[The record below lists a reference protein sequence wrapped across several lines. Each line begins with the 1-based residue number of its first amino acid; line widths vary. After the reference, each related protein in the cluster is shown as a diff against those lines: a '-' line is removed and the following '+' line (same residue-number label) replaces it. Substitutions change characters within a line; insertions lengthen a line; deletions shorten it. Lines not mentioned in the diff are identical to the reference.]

1 MSRNDCF
8 HAPSLQTCVSGAQL
22 CILVL
27 MQWLNTIVDELFTR
41 HPDGDI
47 VVSSGVSPSGTYHLG
62 TLREVLTAEV
72 IAGEVRRRGR
82 TARHLHIVDDLDVF
96 RKVPV
101 NVDADWEQYLGR
113 PLCDVPA
120 PDGSERSYAD
130 YFLSDL
136 LDAINKMGLDIEIVR
151 SHERY
156 REGFF
161 VPAVEQALEHVEDIK
176 RILREVSGRE
186 LDEQWTPIQVVEDG
200 RIKNRSFH
208 GIDTTTKTV
217 TYAGADEAEA
227 VASYADGHVKLSWR
241 VDWPARWAL
250 MRVHAEPFGR
260 DHATKGGSYE
270 TGAHIVREVFSAE
283 PPLPVPYNFINRVG
297 ETKKMSKSAGNVIT
311 AKELLTILPPEI
323 VWFFLLRSSPDKQLF
338 FGEGETLLRLFDDF
352 AALLAKPD
360 KTTDD
365 QQLIELCLH
374 GVDAPTVSNV
384 PFSHLVNTYQASL
397 KDPELTLRTIE
408 RSEHAA
414 TATAQAETIRRELAF
429 IDTWLQRW
437 APEEMKF
444 ELAETFDKGS
454 FSEKEVELFSKLAQK
469 IVVAPDDAEGEYYHL
484 ALYALK
490 DELDMQPK
498 EIFSALYRLLIGKTS
513 GPRAGWFLS
522 ILPHD
527 WLLARLKLER

>member
-1 MSRNDCF
+1 
-8 HAPSLQTCVSGAQL
+8 
-22 CILVL
+22 
-27 MQWLNTIVDELFTR
+27 MQWLNTIVDELFVR

-96 RKVPV
+96 RKVPA
-101 NVDADWEQYLGR
+101 NVDASWEQYLGR

-136 LDAINKMGLDIEIVR
+136 TDAIEKMHLDIEVVR

-156 REGFF
+156 RTGFF
-161 VPAVEQALEHVEDIK
+161 VAAIEQALEHVDDIK
-176 RILREVSGRE
+176 RVLREVSGRE
-186 LDEQWTPIQVVEDG
+186 LDEQWTPIQVLEDG
-200 RIKNRSFH
+200 RIKNRLFRS
-208 GIDTTTKTV
+208 IDTNAKTV
-217 TYAGADEAEA
+217 TYESSDGTDAT
-227 VASYADGHVKLSWR
+227 ASYAQGHIKLSWR

-250 MRVHAEPFGR
+250 MGVQAEPFGR
-260 DHATKGGSYE
+260 DHATKGGSYD
-270 TGAHIVREVFSAE
+270 TGARIVREVFAAE
-283 PPLPVPYNFINRVG
+283 PPLPVPYHFINRVG
-297 ETKKMSKSAGNVIT
+297 ETKKMSKSSGNVIT

-323 VWFFLLRSSPDKQLF
+323 VWYFLLRSSPDKQLF

-352 AALLAKPD
+352 ASLLAKPD
-360 KTTDD
+360 KSADD
-365 QQLIELCLH
+365 QQLIDLCLH

-408 RSEHAA
+408 RSEHAN
-414 TATAQAETIRRELAF
+414 TAGVQADTIRRELAF

-437 APEEMKF
+437 APDEMKF
-444 ELAETFDKGS
+444 ELAETLDKDA
-454 FSEKEVELFSKLAQK
+454 FSEKEKQLFAGLAHK
-469 IVVAPDDAEGEYYHL
+469 VADAPQDADGGYYHL

-498 EIFSALYRLLIGKTS
+498 DMFSGLYRLLIGKPS

-522 ILPHD
+522 ILPRD
-527 WLLARLKLER
+527 WLHARLNLEK